1 VPVSISHF
9 SLSAEREPRFRAID
23 TGDTPMR
30 KKVTVVGGGFVG
42 STTAQRIVD
51 AELADVVLT
60 DILEGVPAGKAL
72 DMLES
77 APISRSD
84 VRAIGISTAAGDY
97 KETANSDI
105 VVITAGFPRKP
116 GMSRDD
122 LLKANYD
129 VIKQVV
135 EQIVKYSPNSILI
148 MVTNPL
154 DAMAQAAYKLSGFS
168 KNRVIGMA
176 GVLDSAR
183 MSAFVAMELGV
194 SVENINSFVLGGHG
208 DDMVPLVRY
217 STVAGIPLPELLP
230 PDKIDAIVTR
240 TRKGGAE
247 IVNLLK
253 TGSAYYAP
261 SAAAVEMV
269 EAILK
274 DKKKVLPCAAYLE
287 GEYGIQDLFVGVPC
301 KLGARG
307 IEQIIEVK
315 LNAEEKAA
323 LDKSA
328 ASVRELVKVLGV

>member
-1 VPVSISHF
+1 
-9 SLSAEREPRFRAID
+9 
-23 TGDTPMR
+23 MR

-42 STTAQRIVD
+42 STTAQRILD
-51 AELADVVLT
+51 AGIADVVLT
-60 DILEGVPAGKAL
+60 DILDGVPAGKAL

-77 APISRSD
+77 GPILGSD
-84 VRAIGISTAAGDY
+84 SHAAGISTGTGDY
-97 KETANSDI
+97 RETANSDI

-129 VIKQVV
+129 VVKAVV
-135 EQIVKYSPNSILI
+135 ENVVKFSPNAILI
-148 MVTNPL
+148 LVTNPL
-154 DAMAQAAYKLSGFS
+154 DAMAQAAYKISGFS

-183 MSAFVAMELGV
+183 MSTFVAAELGV
-194 SVENINSFVLGGHG
+194 SVENVHSFVLGGHG
-208 DDMVPLVRY
+208 DDMVPLARY

-230 PDKIDAIVTR
+230 KEKIEAIVTR

-261 SAAAVEMV
+261 SAAVVEMV
-269 EAILK
+269 QAILQ
-274 DKKKVLPCAAYLE
+274 DKKKILPCAAYLE
-287 GEYGIQDLFVGVPC
+287 GEYGVRGSFVGVPV

-307 IEQIIEVK
+307 IEQIIEIK
-315 LNAEEKAA
+315 LTAEEQAA
-323 LDKSA
+323 LDKSS
-328 ASVRELVKVLGV
+328 ASVRELVSVLGL

>member
-1 VPVSISHF
+1 
-9 SLSAEREPRFRAID
+9 
-23 TGDTPMR
+23 MR

-51 AELADVVLT
+51 QELADVVLT

-77 APISRSD
+77 GPIERTD
-84 VRAIGISTAAGDY
+84 VRVSGISTASGDY
-97 KETANSDI
+97 RETANSDI

-122 LLKANYD
+122 LLRANYD
-129 VIKQVV
+129 VIKAVV
-135 EQIVKYSPNSILI
+135 QQIAKFSPNAILI

-154 DAMAQAAYKLSGFS
+154 DAMAQAAYKISGFS

-183 MSAFVAMELGV
+183 MSAFVALELGV
-194 SVENINSFVLGGHG
+194 SVENVNSFVLGGHG
-208 DDMVPLVRY
+208 DDMVPLPRY
-217 STVAGIPLPELLP
+217 STVAGIPLPDLLP
-230 PDKIDAIVTR
+230 KERIDAIVER

-261 SAAAVEMV
+261 SAAVCEMV

-274 DKKKVLPCAAYLE
+274 DKKKILPCAAYLE
-287 GEYGIQDLFVGVPC
+287 GEYGVKGLFVGVPV

-307 IEQIIEVK
+307 IEQIIKIK
-315 LNAEEKAA
+315 LTPEESAA
-323 LDKSA
+323 LQKSA
-328 ASVRELVKVLGV
+328 ASVRELVNVLGV